1 MTKLTDSEAV
11 STEGYEPW
19 YKWGVL
25 FLYLEMAIAVGV
37 SIYSLY
43 MAFTGMGGFPG
54 KH

>member
-1 MTKLTDSEAV
+1 MSKLTESSEAV

-37 SIYSLY
+37 SVWERDIE
-43 MAFTGMGGFPG
+43 GNGECG
-54 KH
+54 

>member
-1 MTKLTDSEAV
+1 MGSIGGSDNVEF
-11 STEGYEPW
+11 EPW
-19 YKWGVL
+19 YKWGVA

-43 MAFTGMGGFPG
+43 MAFTGSGGFPG